1 MCGLEGKQLGRL
13 QNAQWLRLLSP
24 SKESTITGTITHLV
38 LPCFLELLI
47 VSGDMAQF
55 LASSQKQLIL
65 LLLVASFVSCLSLA
79 QADLV
84 STVEKLIG
92 RKGKGF
98 ESQRLF
104 KTCRIPDAKF
114 TKPGALQGVQKSPRP
129 HELMF
134 VKDLPN
140 SFFWGVRDLFLDCI
154 YQLMMSLKFELFTE
168 TMNAILQESS

>member
-1 MCGLEGKQLGRL
+1 
-13 QNAQWLRLLSP
+13 
-24 SKESTITGTITHLV
+24 
-38 LPCFLELLI
+38 
-47 VSGDMAQF
+47 MAQF
-55 LASSQKQLIL
+55 LASSQMQLIL
-65 LLLVASFVSCLSLA
+65 LLLVASFLSCLSMA

-84 STVEKLIG
+84 STFEKLLG

-114 TKPGALQGVQKSPRP
+114 TKPGALQGVQKCPRP

-140 SFFWGVRDLFLDCI
+140 NFFWGVSDLFLDCI
-154 YQLMMSLKFELFTE
+154 LSVDDELKVLSSLQK
-168 TMNAILQESS
+168 Q